1 MHLFLTSSNLTPNG
15 KYINEENGFRSLL
28 LSVLPFKAINCLYIA
43 SDPEDKEHNDEWSNH
58 QLEAL
63 KRSKFKVNQMKILDL
78 RSKENIEQLIQKAD
92 LIILGG
98 GHVPTQNHF
107 FHEIH
112 LKKYLKDYEG
122 VIVGISAGSMN
133 CARIVYAMPELPGEY
148 LDKKY
153 NRFLDG
159 LSFTDT
165 MIIPHYNEIHDDQ
178 LDGVH
183 IFKDI
188 AYPDSLKRTFI
199 VLVDGSYIHIH
210 EGIEEL
216 YGLSYKIEKGKQTL
230 IQDKEKHTLLT
241 NSLKSS

>member
-28 LSVLPFKAINCLYIA
+28 FSVLPFKALNCLYIA
-43 SDPEDKEHNDEWSNH
+43 SDPQDNDHNDEWSRH

-63 KRSKFKVNQMKILDL
+63 KRSKFRINKMEILDA
-78 RSKENIEQLIQKAD
+78 RTKENTQQLIQEAD
-92 LIILGG
+92 LILLGG

-107 FHEIH
+107 FHKIH
-112 LKKYLKDYEG
+112 LRKYLKDYEG

-153 NRFLDG
+153 NRYLDG
-159 LSFTDT
+159 LSLTNT
-165 MIIPHYNEIHDDQ
+165 MIIPHYNEIHDDY

-210 EGIEEL
+210 EGIEEV

-230 IQDKEKHTLLT
+230 IQEQEKHTILT
-241 NSLKSS
+241 NS